1 MFPPYSDL
9 KPSQALPRICAD
21 FVNIH
26 VCMMAAL
33 GLSVLYPHVFH
44 QVKPTTF
51 GLVDAAHY
59 YTSVFLFLSLLF
71 PAVFLVE
78 GFYTRSQDQARM
90 YRTMMVAKGVALSL
104 LLFIAI
110 NFLLFGTTLAPSTAM
125 LFSALVM
132 SSILLSRVA
141 KAALLD
147 RVEIKPKAY
156 AGRTHRDGTVLVLG
170 GAGYIGSCLVR
181 TLLAAGRRVRVMD
194 NLVYGDDAIGDV
206 LGHPNLTLQVGDC
219 RTIQDLVAAI
229 QDVDSIVHLAAIVG
243 DPACEVDR
251 RASLEINYL
260 ATRMLIE
267 VAKGSNIRHFI
278 FASSCSVYGAS
289 DFLVDEFSNAS
300 PISLYGQTKADCE
313 RALLQAQSRTFHPVI
328 LRLATVFGLSYRP
341 RFDLVVN
348 LLTAKARA
356 EGLITIF
363 NGTQWRPFIHVQDVA
378 DGIMQVLNA
387 PLEVVSGEI
396 YNVGDER
403 MNYTLTQVAEKILE
417 QFPSAQIKQ
426 IENAD
431 RRNYRVS
438 FGKIRN
444 QIGFRCRLSL
454 EDGIREILQA
464 FEDKRIVDYTDP
476 KYYNQKFLTL
486 AGAPACKDDLDARV
500 MAAFANARTP
510 GAPVRNAASVLA
522 TLARTH
528 S

>member
-1 MFPPYSDL
+1 VFLPYSDL

-26 VCMMAAL
+26 VCMVVAL
-33 GLSVLYPHVFH
+33 ALSVLYPNVFN
-44 QVKPTTF
+44 QTKGITF
-51 GLVDAAHY
+51 GLSDAIHY
-59 YTSVFLFLSLLF
+59 YTSGFLLLSLLF

-78 GFYTRSQDQARM
+78 GFYTRSQEQPRL
-90 YRTMMVAKGVALSL
+90 YRTLMVIKGVALGL

-110 NFLLFGTTLAPSTAM
+110 NFLLFGTTLAPSSAI
-125 LFSALVM
+125 LFGALAM
-132 SSILLSRVA
+132 SSILLSRAA

-147 RVEIKPKAY
+147 RVEITPKEY
-156 AGRTHRDGTVLVLG
+156 VGRPHRDGTVLVLG

-181 TLLAAGRRVRVMD
+181 KLLAAGRRVRVMD
-194 NLVYGDDAIGDV
+194 SLVYGDDAIRDV

-219 RTIQDLVAAI
+219 RRIQDLVAA
-229 QDVDSIVHLAAIVG
+229 VKGVESIVHLAAIVG
-243 DPACEVDR
+243 DPACEVDPQ
-251 RASLEINYL
+251 ASLEINYL

-267 VAKGSNIRHFI
+267 VAKGSNIRHFV
-278 FASSCSVYGAS
+278 FASSCSVYGAT
-289 DFLVDEFSNAS
+289 DFLVDEFSNAA
-300 PISLYGQTKADCE
+300 PISLYGQTKADSE
-313 RALLQAQSRTFHPVI
+313 RALLQAQSSTFHPVI

-396 YNVGDER
+396 YNMGDER
-403 MNYTLTQVAEKILE
+403 MNYTLAQVGQKILTE
-417 QFPSAQIKQ
+417 FPSTQ
-426 IENAD
+426 IEQVENSD

-444 QIGFRCRLSL
+444 QIGFRCRLNL
-454 EDGIREILQA
+454 EDGIREIWQA
-464 FEDKRIVDYTDP
+464 FEEKRIVDYTDA
-476 KYYNQKFLTL
+476 KYYNQKFLKL
-486 AGAPACKDDLDARV
+486 SGAPSCKDELDSRV
-500 MAAFANARTP
+500 MAAFASTRTAGQSP
-510 GAPVRNAASVLA
+510 ASILAALA
-522 TLARTH
+522 GSR
-528 S
+528 